1 MTDFLVIDKK
11 YVLFVNVP
19 ELALKEEVI
28 EYDNIEYSER
38 YGVKML
44 YNNII
49 NNINFKIYNDDYFKI
64 KLERYN
70 NVIADNLEQSQLKSF
85 SLNDWKKVVN
95 FCVLNRIK
103 PENTSLIDYEIEDK
117 YFIDF
122 DDDKLS
128 DLCSSLE
135 IDNFLCKF
143 ILGKNYENSFM
154 YEHPLILPFLSTNIE
169 RFIFII
175 SSLDFI
181 DDNVDIIYDI
191 TWRYNEFET
200 RSENKK
206 KYPNTH
212 YKKYFTE
219 RILQIEEYLN
229 KYDDVLV
236 KNLLLGR
243 TFSVFET
250 YIRDTLKVSVIKDK
264 QCLERFLSQKQYAK
278 RSIRISKFLSYDVL
292 TPIIKELEDQT
303 FHNIDKI
310 VNLLE
315 IIGIKTNSITDE
327 DKKNYMKILIKRN
340 KMTHFSEIDNNIDE
354 VIKSLI
360 AIEKKIVE
368 LIDPVV
374 IDKLFYA

>member
-1 MTDFLVIDKK
+1 M
-11 YVLFVNVP
+11 
-19 ELALKEEVI
+19 
-28 EYDNIEYSER
+28 
-38 YGVKML
+38 
-44 YNNII
+44 
-49 NNINFKIYNDDYFKI
+49 
-64 KLERYN
+64 
-70 NVIADNLEQSQLKSF
+70 
-85 SLNDWKKVVN
+85 
-95 FCVLNRIK
+95 
-103 PENTSLIDYEIEDK
+103 
-117 YFIDF
+117 
-122 DDDKLS
+122 
-128 DLCSSLE
+128 
-135 IDNFLCKF
+135 
-143 ILGKNYENSFM
+143 
-154 YEHPLILPFLSTNIE
+154 
-169 RFIFII
+169 
-175 SSLDFI
+175 
-181 DDNVDIIYDI
+181 
-191 TWRYNEFET
+191 
-200 RSENKK
+200 
-206 KYPNTH
+206 
-212 YKKYFTE
+212 
-219 RILQIEEYLN
+219 QIEEYLN

-340 KMTHFSEIDNNIDE
+340 KMTHFSEIDNNIYE